1 MNPDWQIKQQI
12 KDTKKLRDK
21 LVEKLVESPWNS
33 ETAMHI
39 IGLNKSIE
47 TLWYMLGNE
56 AKYEEG
62 MNPYLKGDA
71 N

>member
-1 MNPDWQIKQQI
+1 MSDILLKRQI

-21 LVEKLVESPWNS
+21 LVEKLVESPWSS

-47 TLWYMLGNE
+47 TLWYMLGNK

-62 MNPYLKGDA
+62 MSPYLKDDED
-71 N
+71 